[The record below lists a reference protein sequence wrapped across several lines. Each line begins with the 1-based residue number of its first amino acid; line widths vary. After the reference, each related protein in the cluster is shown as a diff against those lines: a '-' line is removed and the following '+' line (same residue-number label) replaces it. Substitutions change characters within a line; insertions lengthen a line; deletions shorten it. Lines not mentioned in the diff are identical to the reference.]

1 MLRELIVSEI
11 MTELLLMV
19 EFAKNNR
26 HSELFFSYSG
36 HGTHY
41 FSYNEEDNQNEA
53 ICPAD
58 YMTNG
63 LISDDWL
70 KKNFIDQLPE
80 DCKLFAIMDCCHS
93 GSNMDLPYFMENNAI
108 NERDGMTIPS
118 AKVIKLSGC
127 LDAQVSMDYY
137 NRQMREFQGA
147 FTNAFIMSFN
157 NNTNMIDN
165 VNNLNIY
172 LKLYGFKQISELS
185 LSHMELKEWKLC

>member
-1 MLRELIVSEI
+1 
-11 MTELLLMV
+11 
-19 EFAKNNR
+19 
-26 HSELFFSYSG
+26 
-36 HGTHY
+36 
-41 FSYNEEDNQNEA
+41 
-53 ICPAD
+53 
-58 YMTNG
+58 MTNG

-93 GSNMDLPYFMENNAI
+93 GSNMDLPYYMENNSI
-108 NERDGMTIPS
+108 NEREGMTIPS

-157 NNTNMIDN
+157 NENMIDN

-172 LKLYGFKQISELS
+172 LRLYGFKQISELS
-185 LSHMELKEWKLC
+185 LSHMEIKDWKLKV